1 MAPGSTIPIPIPM
14 PLAKSGGEADV
25 AAWRLSSSPRDRTI
39 PADLVEDDFLI
50 PLLDVARHV
59 NGYADQL
66 AQAHGMTRAQLVVIA
81 RLERQPDMSQEELA
95 ALAEV
100 APMTIAHLIDGLEAL
115 GMVKRCSDPER
126 QIYLRLTPAAAPL
139 LRDIGYLR
147 ANLYGLATKGIDPA
161 VLKKMVFG
169 LRRMEALFLGV
180 DHIAAG
186 IG

>member
-1 MAPGSTIPIPIPM
+1 MELSSTISRPPT
-14 PLAKSGGEADV
+14 KTGGEADV
-25 AAWRLSSSPRDRTI
+25 AAWRPSASPRDRTI

-50 PLLDVARHV
+50 PLVDVARHL
-59 NGYADQL
+59 NAYADEL
-66 AQAHGMTRAQLVVIA
+66 ARAHGITRAQLIIIA
-81 RLERQPDMSQEELA
+81 RLERQPELSRDELA

-100 APMTIAHLIDGLEAL
+100 APTTIAFLIDGLETL
-115 GMVKRCSDPER
+115 GMLKRYADPER
-126 QIYLRLTPAAAPL
+126 RIYVQLTPAAAPL
-139 LRDIGYLR
+139 LRDINHLR
-147 ANLYGLATKGIDPA
+147 ANLYSLATKGIEPA